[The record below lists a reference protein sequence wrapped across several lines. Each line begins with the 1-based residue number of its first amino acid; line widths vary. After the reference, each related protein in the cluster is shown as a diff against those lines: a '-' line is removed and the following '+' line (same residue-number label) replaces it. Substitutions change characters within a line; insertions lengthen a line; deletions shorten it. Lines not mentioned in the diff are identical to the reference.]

1 MDTPALSSLPEPR
14 LITFDFGDTL
24 VTSEPEYLER
34 MAMGLTELGHP
45 RSVGEVKAAYFEAD
59 LIAAEEL
66 IPRAPFTPEAFRQ
79 TFSAGFFRSLGLLDH
94 AAELGPPLTKWL
106 IELRPKRVLIPG
118 ALELLTRLS
127 EAGYPLGIIS
137 NNDGNT
143 REKCESVG
151 IAKYFFFI
159 LDSTIEGVMKPDQRI
174 FHKALK
180 TAGVKPFETLH
191 VGDLW
196 GCDILGARAAQI
208 PAVWLGNDVV
218 DPQPVAGTM
227 RIKRLLEL
235 LDAVK
240 L

>member
-34 MAMGLTELGHP
+34 VAMGLTELGHP

-66 IPRAPFTPEAFRQ
+66 IPRAPFTADDFRRAFS
-79 TFSAGFFRSLGLLDH
+79 TGFFRSLGLLEK

-106 IELRPKRVLIPG
+106 IELRPRRVLVPG
-118 ALELLTRLS
+118 GRELLARLS

-143 REKCESVG
+143 REKCESVD

-159 LDSTIEGVMKPDQRI
+159 LDSTLEGVMKPDPRI
-174 FHKALK
+174 FQKALR
-180 TAGVKPFETLH
+180 TAGVRPFETLH

-196 GCDILGARAAQI
+196 GCDCLGARAAAI
-208 PAVWLGNDVV
+208 PAVWLGNDIVN
-218 DPQPVAGTM
+218 PQPVPGTM
-227 RIKRLLEL
+227 RINSLLEL
-235 LDAVK
+235 LDAIK